1 MVGQVI
7 TPSPLKT
14 IGKVKY
20 IKTQKIWL
28 LFLKK
33 KPCNA
38 RQNIFRGTICKPH
51 RAKINTNA
59 LYILSNRVRDLLA
72 SYCMMEQKYFS

>member
-20 IKTQKIWL
+20 IKTQK
-28 LFLKK
+28 FGFFFFKK
-33 KPCNA
+33 SLVMLVK
-38 RQNIFRGTICKPH
+38 IFSEEPFASHIVPRSTLM
-51 RAKINTNA
+51 